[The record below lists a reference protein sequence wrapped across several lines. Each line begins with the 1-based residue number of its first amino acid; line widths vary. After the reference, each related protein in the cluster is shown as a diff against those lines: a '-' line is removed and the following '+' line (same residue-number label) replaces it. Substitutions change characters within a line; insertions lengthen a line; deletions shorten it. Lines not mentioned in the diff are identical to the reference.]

1 MESPAWRQGLELGGV
16 VARTVAHFWPDMR
29 AWLDGL
35 RDPRDP
41 NRITYPARCL
51 TWAGL
56 LVFLLK
62 LGSRRQ
68 IRFEL
73 DSPVALENL
82 NRLAGCR
89 QDRVPH
95 GDTLN
100 YFVRR
105 LVPDQLPCLRRRMV
119 NRLIRMKVLD
129 GGRLL
134 GHFLVVIDGTG
145 QLTFRQRH
153 CPHCLERT
161 VGRQTLYYHHVLEA
175 KLVTPEGLAIS
186 IGTEFIENADP
197 KATTQDCELKA
208 FARLAEQLHKDFP
221 QLRLCLLLD
230 ALYANGPVFDLCS
243 QYHWKYIITFKE
255 GSMPALWTEY
265 TALRDLQAEN
275 RRTETPAEGI
285 RQTFAWVSDLPYTD
299 TEGRSFRLGA
309 LECREDDHAKEGFFA
324 WLTNL
329 PVCANTV
336 AALGNRGGRLRWKIE
351 NEGFN
356 IQKNGGFAL
365 EHAYGTGPWAIM
377 NFYLLMQ
384 IAHLITQLVEHGNLL
399 VGRCETL
406 FGSLRA
412 FTRRLAES
420 LRHHLIDAQTLDT
433 AAAARIQIRL
443 RALDTS

>member
-1 MESPAWRQGLELGGV
+1 M
-16 VARTVAHFWPDMR
+16 
-29 AWLDGL
+29 DGL

-41 NRITYPARCL
+41 NRIVYPARCL
-51 TWAGL
+51 AWTGL

-73 DSPVALENL
+73 DSPQALENL

-100 YFVRR
+100 YFVGR
-105 LVPDQLPCLRRRMV
+105 LAPGELAGLRRRMV

-145 QLTFRQRH
+145 QLFFRRRH

-161 VGRQTLYYHHVLEA
+161 VGGQTQYYHHVLEA
-175 KLVTPEGLAIS
+175 KLVTPDGLAIS

-197 KATTQDCELKA
+197 MASKQDCELKA
-208 FARLAEQLHKDFP
+208 FARLAERLHEDFP

-230 ALYANGPVFDLCS
+230 ALYANGPVFDRCS

-255 GSMPALWTEY
+255 GSLSALWTEY
-265 TALRDLQAEN
+265 ETLRDLQPEN
-275 RRTETPAEGI
+275 RRTETPAEGV
-285 RQTFAWVSDLPYTD
+285 RQTFAWVPDLPYTD
-299 TEGRSFRLGA
+299 ADGHTHSLAA
-309 LECREDDHAKEGFFA
+309 LECREESRSPQRFFA
-324 WLTNL
+324 WLTNFS
-329 PVCANTV
+329 VNANTV
-336 AALGNRGGRLRWKIE
+336 AALANRGGRLRWTIE

-365 EHAYGTGPWAIM
+365 EHAYGTGPWAIK

-384 IAHLITQLVEHGNLL
+384 LAHLVLQLVERGNLL
-399 VGRCETL
+399 VGRCQTL

-412 FTRRLAES
+412 LGRRLAES
-420 LRHHLIDAQTLDT
+420 LRNHLIDADALDI

-443 RALDTS
+443 APS